1 MQQCPL
7 PTDQTGA
14 LLMTKKLPE
23 KIAETSVPVAAL
35 IAARWSPRA
44 IAPDQPVSKKQTTA
58 LLEAAR
64 WAPSCFGD
72 QPWRVIVFD
81 QSTDKEAWT
90 KAFDCLAEGNQVW
103 VKNAPVILAVVASS
117 KFQHNA
123 EHNRWAQYDTGAAA
137 ENLCL
142 EATNQNLVAH
152 QMGGFDG
159 KALAASFSIPD
170 DFTPMAMVA
179 IGHPGTD
186 GDLPEDLKEREQ
198 QPRER
203 LDLGKIAFAG
213 NWEQAWE

>member
-1 MQQCPL
+1 MTSKL
-7 PTDQTGA
+7 TEKTAQTS
-14 LLMTKKLPE
+14 TP
-23 KIAETSVPVAAL
+23 IAAL

-44 IAPDQPVSKKQTTA
+44 IAADQSVSKQQITA

-72 QPWRVIVFD
+72 QPWRIIVFD
-81 QSTDKEAWT
+81 RSTDVDAWT

-117 KFQHNA
+117 KFQHNGKP
-123 EHNRWAQYDTGAAA
+123 NRWAQYDTGAAA

-159 KALAASFSIPD
+159 QALASSCSIPEE
-170 DFTPMAMVA
+170 FTPMAMIA
-179 IGHPGTD
+179 IGHPGAD
-186 GDLPEDLKEREQ
+186 DDLPEDLREREQ

-203 LDLGKIAFAG
+203 LDLSKIAFNG
-213 NWEQAWE
+213 DWNQGWE

>member
-123 EHNRWAQYDTGAAA
+123 KPNRWAQYDTGAAA

-170 DFTPMAMVA
+170 DFTPMALSL
-179 IGHPGTD
+179 IH
-186 GDLPEDLKEREQ
+186 
-198 QPRER
+198 
-203 LDLGKIAFAG
+203 I
-213 NWEQAWE
+213 